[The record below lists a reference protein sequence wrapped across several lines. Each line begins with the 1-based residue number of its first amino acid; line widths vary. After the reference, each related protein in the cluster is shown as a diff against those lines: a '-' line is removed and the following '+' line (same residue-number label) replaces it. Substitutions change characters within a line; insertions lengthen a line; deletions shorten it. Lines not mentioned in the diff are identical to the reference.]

1 MKRAFTF
8 VAIVIALVT
17 GVWGYAFELAYFVYL
32 QLNVHT
38 FFGPT
43 HFVYAGLSVIGP
55 MIAMLFVF
63 ALLMKFFSKDVAQD
77 DLKVVS
83 ERLAKS
89 KFTEEIS
96 MARGGFLLSL
106 VFLLLVIFDIRPPS
120 IGGGP
125 ATGLGFMFWL
135 FTFFNIQLFFGSI
148 CVSPPHSRGAVVVAF
163 VLAVSMCFAAGGIDA
178 ARLSSQS
185 DKVLR
190 DDSLVKVSRKGS
202 ELIVET
208 KAVSLPL
215 PLLSKAMQWLST
227 K

>member
-8 VAIVIALVT
+8 LTIVIALVT
-17 GVWGYAFELAYFVYL
+17 GFWGYAFELGYFAYL
-32 QLNVHT
+32 QLNVHAI
-38 FFGPT
+38 FGPA
-43 HFVYAGLSVIGP
+43 HFIYSGLSVIGP
-55 MIAMLFVF
+55 MFAILLVF
-63 ALLMKFFSKDVAQD
+63 ALLMKFFSKDIAQD

-120 IGGGP
+120 FGEGR
-125 ATGLGFMFWL
+125 AAGLGFMFWL

-148 CVSPPHSRGAVVVAF
+148 CISPTHSQGTVVVAF
-163 VLAVSMCFAAGGIDA
+163 VFAVSMCFAAGGIDA
-178 ARLSSQS
+178 ARLATQS

-190 DDSLVKVSRKGS
+190 DDSLVKVYRKGS
-202 ELIVET
+202 EFVVEP
-208 KAVSLPL
+208 KAISFPL
-215 PLLSKAMQWLST
+215 PLWNNAMQWFAT